1 MHCIEEKLIFEGWI
15 DSQPS
20 FCFGKL
26 YFPEKPLPFVLGHYF
41 SKGDSVMQNIINYIS
56 DNQGTILAIIIAL
69 LVGSLLWRVTKRVA
83 SIILSV
89 AILLFTLSLFGV
101 TGNDIR
107 YIVQTGWSIGQNMFQ
122 ETKDFFNGMQDGDG
136 TIHSE
141 LDLPASSKP
150 IEISTEPGSEAV
162 VHFINVGQ
170 ADSTLIQNGE
180 DTILVD
186 CGNRDDAALV
196 IEYLN
201 GLGIEQIDYFVATH
215 PHEDHIGCAGEI
227 LTNFEVDTLLKPDIE
242 NDTAC
247 YRDMMEAAEK
257 NGVNVAC
264 PEAGETFPLSQSSFQ
279 VLGPIE
285 IDKENLNNDSIVLRY
300 DFGETSFL
308 LAGDAERESEYAILN
323 AGFNVAADVLKVGH
337 HGSST
342 STSYPWLRE
351 VMPQYAVIMCG
362 KNNSYG
368 HPHDETTS
376 KLRDAEV
383 ELYRTDENGTIVF
396 VSDGENLYVETEF

>member
-1 MHCIEEKLIFEGWI
+1 MYRIEEELILRTGLTSGLLLFIKLR
-15 DSQPS
+15 
-20 FCFGKL
+20 
-26 YFPEKPLPFVLGHYF
+26 FPEKRLPFVLEY
-41 SKGDSVMQNIINYIS
+41 SLLKGGSAMQNIINYIS
-56 DNQGTILAIIIAL
+56 DNQSTILVIIIAL
-69 LVGSLLWRVTKRVA
+69 LAGSLLWRVTKRVA

-89 AILLFTLSLFGV
+89 AVLLFTLSLFGV

-107 YIVQTGWSIGQNMFQ
+107 YVVQTGWSIGQNMFQ

-136 TIHSE
+136 AIHSE

-227 LTNFEVDTLLKPDIE
+227 LTNFEVDTLLKPDVE

-247 YRDMMEAAEK
+247 YRNMMEAAEK
-257 NGVNVAC
+257 NNVNIVY
-264 PEAGETFPLSQSSFQ
+264 PEAGETFQLTQSSFQ

-285 IDKENLNNDSIVLRY
+285 IDKEDLNNDSIVLRY

-308 LAGDAERESEYAILN
+308 LAGDAERESEHAILD

-351 VMPQYAVIMCG
+351 IMPQYAVIMCG
-362 KNNSYG
+362 KDNSYG

-383 ELYRTDENGTIVF
+383 ELYRTDKNGTIIF
-396 VSDGENLYVETEF
+396 ISDGEDLRVETEF

>member
-1 MHCIEEKLIFEGWI
+1 
-15 DSQPS
+15 
-20 FCFGKL
+20 
-26 YFPEKPLPFVLGHYF
+26 
-41 SKGDSVMQNIINYIS
+41 MQNIINYIS
-56 DNQGTILAIIIAL
+56 DNQSTILVIIIAL
-69 LVGSLLWRVTKRVA
+69 LAGSLLWRVTKRVA

-89 AILLFTLSLFGV
+89 AVLLFTLSLFGV

-107 YIVQTGWSIGQNMFQ
+107 YVVQTGWSIGQNMFQ

-136 TIHSE
+136 AIHSE

-227 LTNFEVDTLLKPDIE
+227 LTNFEVDTLLKPDVE

-247 YRDMMEAAEK
+247 YRNMMEAAEK
-257 NGVNVAC
+257 NNVNIVY
-264 PEAGETFPLSQSSFQ
+264 PEAGETFQLTQSSFQ

-285 IDKENLNNDSIVLRY
+285 IDKEDLNNDSIVLRY
-300 DFGETSFL
+300 DFGETLCPSRFR
-308 LAGDAERESEYAILN
+308 G
-323 AGFNVAADVLKVGH
+323 
-337 HGSST
+337 
-342 STSYPWLRE
+342 
-351 VMPQYAVIMCG
+351 Q
-362 KNNSYG
+362 
-368 HPHDETTS
+368 
-376 KLRDAEV
+376 
-383 ELYRTDENGTIVF
+383 
-396 VSDGENLYVETEF
+396 

>member
-1 MHCIEEKLIFEGWI
+1 MYRIEEELILRAGLASGLLLFIKLR
-15 DSQPS
+15 
-20 FCFGKL
+20 L
-26 YFPEKPLPFVLGHYF
+26 PEKRLPFVLEYSL
-41 SKGDSVMQNIINYIS
+41 SKGGSAMQNIINYIS
-56 DNQGTILAIIIAL
+56 DNQSTILVIIIAL
-69 LVGSLLWRVTKRVA
+69 LAGSLLWRVTKRVA

-89 AILLFTLSLFGV
+89 AVLLFTLSLFGV

-107 YIVQTGWSIGQNMFQ
+107 YVVQTGWSIGQNMFQ

-136 TIHSE
+136 AIHSE

-227 LTNFEVDTLLKPDIE
+227 LTNFEVDTLLKPDVE

-247 YRDMMEAAEK
+247 YRNMMEAAEK
-257 NGVNVAC
+257 NNVNIVY
-264 PEAGETFPLSQSSFQ
+264 PEAGETFQLTQSSFQ

-285 IDKENLNNDSIVLRY
+285 IDKEDLNNDSIVLRY

-308 LAGDAERESEYAILN
+308 LAGDAERESEHAILD
-323 AGFNVAADVLKVGH
+323 AGLDVAADVLKVGH

-351 VMPQYAVIMCG
+351 IMPQYAVIMCG
-362 KNNSYG
+362 KDNSYG

-396 VSDGENLYVETEF
+396 ISDGEDLRVETEF

>member
-1 MHCIEEKLIFEGWI
+1 
-15 DSQPS
+15 
-20 FCFGKL
+20 
-26 YFPEKPLPFVLGHYF
+26 
-41 SKGDSVMQNIINYIS
+41 MQNIINYIS
-56 DNQGTILAIIIAL
+56 DNQSTILVIIIAL
-69 LVGSLLWRVTKRVA
+69 LAGSLLWRVTKRVA

-89 AILLFTLSLFGV
+89 AVLLVTLSLFGV

-107 YIVQTGWSIGQNMFQ
+107 YVVQTGWSIGQNLFQ

-136 TIHSE
+136 AIHSE

-227 LTNFEVDTLLKPDIE
+227 LTNFEVDTLLKPDVE

-247 YRDMMEAAEK
+247 YRNMMEAAEK
-257 NGVNVAC
+257 NNVNIVY
-264 PEAGETFPLSQSSFQ
+264 PEAGETFQLTQSSFQ

-285 IDKENLNNDSIVLRY
+285 IDKEDLNNDSIVLRY

-308 LAGDAERESEYAILN
+308 LAGDAERESEYAILD

-351 VMPQYAVIMCG
+351 IMPQYAVIMCG
-362 KNNSYG
+362 KDNSYG

-396 VSDGENLYVETEF
+396 ISDGEDLRVETEF

>member
-1 MHCIEEKLIFEGWI
+1 MYRIEEELILRAGLTSGLLLFIKLR
-15 DSQPS
+15 
-20 FCFGKL
+20 
-26 YFPEKPLPFVLGHYF
+26 FPEKRLPFVLEYSL
-41 SKGDSVMQNIINYIS
+41 SKGGSAMQNIINYIS
-56 DNQGTILAIIIAL
+56 DNQSTILVIIIAL
-69 LVGSLLWRVTKRVA
+69 LAGSLLWRVTKRVA

-89 AILLFTLSLFGV
+89 AVLLFTLSLFGV

-107 YIVQTGWSIGQNMFQ
+107 YVVQTGWSIGQNMFQ

-136 TIHSE
+136 VIHSE

-227 LTNFEVDTLLKPDIE
+227 LTNFEVDTLLKPDVE

-247 YRDMMEAAEK
+247 YRNMMEAAEK
-257 NGVNVAC
+257 NNVNIVY
-264 PEAGETFPLSQSSFQ
+264 PEAGETFQLTQSSFQ

-285 IDKENLNNDSIVLRY
+285 IDKEDLNNDSIVLRY

-308 LAGDAERESEYAILN
+308 LAGDAERESEHAILD
-323 AGFNVAADVLKVGH
+323 AGLDVAADVLKVGH

-351 VMPQYAVIMCG
+351 IMPQYAVIMCG
-362 KNNSYG
+362 KDNSYG

-396 VSDGENLYVETEF
+396 ISDGEDLRVETEF